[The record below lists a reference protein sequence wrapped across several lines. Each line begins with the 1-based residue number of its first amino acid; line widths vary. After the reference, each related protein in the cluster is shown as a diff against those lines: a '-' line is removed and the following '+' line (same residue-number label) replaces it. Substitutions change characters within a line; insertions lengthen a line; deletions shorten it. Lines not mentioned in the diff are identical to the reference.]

1 MKSVDVQSQF
11 ILQRTYFSLEFEE
24 SYENYLEKEEKD
36 ERDYLMASL
45 LEADHDK
52 VSNISIDKVMY
63 SINNMYLKSR
73 F

>member
-1 MKSVDVQSQF
+1 MIYVGNSVQFFTVFRQKMKSVDIQSQF

-45 LEADHDK
+45 LEADHEK
-52 VSNISIDKVMY
+52 GI
-63 SINNMYLKSR
+63 
-73 F
+73 